1 MTRFAESSIVF
12 PYKRS
17 LGPVIG
23 AFLNGLTEKRILG
36 IRSGDQVIV
45 PPLEWDPQT
54 AAELD
59 VESMVEVGPA
69 GTVETWT
76 WVPNPSEQHPLD
88 HPFAFAYI
96 RLDGAAT
103 PMLHAVD
110 SGSPDAL
117 KVGSRVAPRWRGTRV
132 GRITDIVAFIPGE
145 QSEVQGTDTGP
156 AAEPVT
162 MMDYNAS
169 ITYRNPVPV
178 VADRLREASKDQR
191 LVGQRCPVC
200 ARVYAGGRGYCPIDA
215 VELGEEHDVDLP
227 HTGTITNF
235 TIIQPVQY
243 PGQTETE
250 PFARVFVL
258 LDGTDVILPYQAVI
272 ELPVGEVRVG
282 KRVAAAWSPP
292 NDDVDEGGTMGGA
305 YGHLIGW
312 LPSGE
317 PDIDD
322 PDLVNR
328 IF

>member
-1 MTRFAESSIVF
+1 MTRFVENSIVF

-23 AFLNGLTEKRILG
+23 AFMTGLTEQRILG
-36 IRSGDQVIV
+36 IRSGARVIV

-54 AAELD
+54 GAELD
-59 VESMVEVGPA
+59 ADGMVEVGPA
-69 GTVETWT
+69 GTVESWT
-76 WVPNPSEQHPLD
+76 WVPVPTEQHPLD
-88 HPFAFAYI
+88 RPFAFAYI
-96 RLDGAAT
+96 RLDGAST

-110 SGSPDAL
+110 SGTRDAL
-117 KVGSRVAPRWRGTRV
+117 AVGARVAPRWRGTRI
-132 GRITDIVAFIPGE
+132 GHIGDIVAFVPGE
-145 QSEVQGTDTGP
+145 APEVEGTDTGP
-156 AAEPVT
+156 ADAPVT

-169 ITYRNPVPV
+169 ITYRNPVPQ
-178 VADRLREASKDQR
+178 VADRLREASRQQR
-191 LVGQRCPVC
+191 IVGQKCPVC
-200 ARVYAGGRGYCPIDA
+200 AGVYAGGRGYCPIDA

-235 TIIQPVQY
+235 TIIMPVQY

-272 ELPVGEVRVG
+272 EMPVGDVRVG
-282 KRVAAAWSPP
+282 KRVAAAWAPP
-292 NDDVDEGGTMGGA
+292 NDDFDDAGAMGGSFGA
-305 YGHLIGW
+305 LIGW